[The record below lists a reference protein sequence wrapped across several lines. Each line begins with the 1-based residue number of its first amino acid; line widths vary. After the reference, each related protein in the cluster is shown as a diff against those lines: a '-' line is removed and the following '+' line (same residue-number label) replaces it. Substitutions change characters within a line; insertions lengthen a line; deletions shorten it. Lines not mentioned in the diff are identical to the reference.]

1 MLEPLQNL
9 AHVQLGVTLRGRDAS
24 RPCPGGKL
32 QLIRIGDLTP
42 EGRIEPPVPLLIGL
56 EPDSVRDYLLE
67 PGDILVANRGQRA
80 TAALFLQEN
89 PAIVGTQFAVIRPKR
104 DRIQNDY
111 LHWYLNRPEVQ
122 TALLSQA
129 RGTYVRAVPVT
140 DLRELK
146 ILVPPLAVQRQLVE
160 LEALHQTEM
169 KLVSQLNAKRELLHH
184 HLTTRILRQNT

>member
-42 EGRIEPPVPLLIGL
+42 EGRIETPVPLLIGL

-104 DRIQNDY
+104 DRILNDY
-111 LHWYLNRPEVQ
+111 LQWYLNRPEVQ
-122 TALLSQA
+122 TALLSKA

-140 DLRELK
+140 ELRELD

-169 KLVSQLNAKRELLHH
+169 NLVQQLNARHELLHH
-184 HLTTRILRQNT
+184 HLTNRILRQNS

>member
-42 EGRIEPPVPLLIGL
+42 EGRIETPVPLLIGL

-89 PAIVGTQFAVIRPKR
+89 PAIVGTQFAVIRPKH
-104 DRIQNDY
+104 DRILNDY

-122 TALLSQA
+122 TALLNQA

-146 ILVPPLAVQRQLVE
+146 ILVPPLRVQQQLVE
-160 LEALHQTEM
+160 LEELHQTEM
-169 KLVSQLNAKRELLHH
+169 NLVNQINAQRQLLHH
-184 HLTTRILRQNT
+184 HLTTRILRQNS